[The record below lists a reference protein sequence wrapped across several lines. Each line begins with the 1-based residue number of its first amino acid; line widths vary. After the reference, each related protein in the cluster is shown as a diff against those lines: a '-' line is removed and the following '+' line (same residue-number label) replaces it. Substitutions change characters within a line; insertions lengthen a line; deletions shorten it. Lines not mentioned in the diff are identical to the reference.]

1 MCSSLHNNTDF
12 DNDDLIHENGP
23 IMFNKSMNSESS
35 VPACTFDSVGK
46 WGDTQCSPEEV
57 SLPPTGQNKFEAILP
72 EKVEFETCEAPINIS
87 EVHDHILFSE
97 IEIQNMINEIL
108 TTEPNSMTWVSLAPL
123 GPFPRASQAEKIAEG
138 AVVPLD
144 LQHLVSPGDGTGKL
158 PRDSHKVDQPPQKI
172 KTGIAPDK
180 TREGSGSQPPPS
192 NLRASTDPSSVSLPR
207 QPDEGEL
214 LVGSIQFCFLP
225 W

>member
-1 MCSSLHNNTDF
+1 M
-12 DNDDLIHENGP
+12 
-23 IMFNKSMNSESS
+23 
-35 VPACTFDSVGK
+35 
-46 WGDTQCSPEEV
+46 
-57 SLPPTGQNKFEAILP
+57 SLPPNGQNEVEAILL

-97 IEIQNMINEIL
+97 FEIQSKIKEIL
-108 TTEPNSMTWVSLAPL
+108 TAEPNSITWVSLVPL
-123 GPFPRASQAEKIAEG
+123 GPFPWVSQAEKLAEG
-138 AVVPLD
+138 AVVSLN
-144 LQHLVSPGDGTGKL
+144 LQHIVSPEDGTGKL
-158 PRDSHKVDQPPQKI
+158 PRDSHKVNQPPQKI